1 MPLGVKYDK
10 PVDIAIDSTGI
21 KAFNRGSG
29 RSGHITGSSNRWLR
43 RNMIECARAA
53 VRNDQHLEGFYL
65 KLKRKR
71 GGEEGADSGGQE
83 DGHLCVLDAE
93 KEFNLR
99 RAVTLGMNMRSIL
112 VC

>member
-71 GGEEGADSGGQE
+71 GGEKKALIAVSRNMVTYAYWM
-83 DGHLCVLDAE
+83 L
-93 KEFNLR
+93 KRNLTYEELSPW
-99 RAVTLGMNMRSIL
+99 V
-112 VC
+112 